1 MEMDVEAYMVSAC
14 ATVLALDLHWMLLS
28 CLGLASWICFLAH
41 PSGTQMN
48 TKLAGLFTMGQP
60 IVDGHHENYH
70 TIIPIDKLSLDD
82 GSQSICLDL
91 ITMLGYPTHIAL
103 IP

>member
-28 CLGLASWICFLAH
+28 CLGLWICFLAH

-70 TIIPIDKLSLDD
+70 TIIPIDKTVS
-82 GSQSICLDL
+82 
-91 ITMLGYPTHIAL
+91 
-103 IP
+103 